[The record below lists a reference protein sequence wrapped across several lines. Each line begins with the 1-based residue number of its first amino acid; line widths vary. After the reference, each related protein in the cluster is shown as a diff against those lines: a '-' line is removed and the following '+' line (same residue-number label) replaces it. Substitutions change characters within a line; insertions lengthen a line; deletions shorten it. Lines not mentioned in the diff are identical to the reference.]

1 MIKGCSM
8 GNSQSRSLDFRR
20 RRAVIST
27 APWLRAPL
35 WMWYFE
41 SSKSTIFEG
50 QHDLKS
56 SVKRGKVNVDLE
68 WFRNSRSHRLNSV
81 LEKCEKSSKAEDIF
95 STKPLWFSTYG
106 GAGLWVRMAVLRVSL
121 QMRIDGGLLK
131 IGALVLPVWL
141 RFPCGQL
148 SECTGSHGYTSRR
161 GTLIQHV
168 LLLLQQHLLAI
179 CREHVLSAIFKKCFF
194 DLFLSIKRL
203 EVLHSRGSLSWISL
217 PSLHEPRAMVGE
229 VRMVDPNAIII
240 FDLDSVEIIQQHAL
254 HEFDLRQFKE
264 DILKL

>member
-1 MIKGCSM
+1 MLDGEFAIAL
-8 GNSQSRSLDFRR
+8 LDFRR

-27 APWLRAPL
+27 APWLRGPL

-68 WFRNSRSHRLNSV
+68 IFGSHRLNSV
-81 LEKCEKSSKAEDIF
+81 LEKYKKSSKAEDIF

-106 GAGLWVRMAVLRVSL
+106 GAGSWVRMAVLRVSL
-121 QMRIDGGLLK
+121 QMQIDGGLLK
-131 IGALVLPVWL
+131 IGALVFPVWL

-168 LLLLQQHLLAI
+168 LLLLQQYLLAI
-179 CREHVLSAIFKKCFF
+179 RRQHVLCAIFKKSFF
-194 DLFLSIKRL
+194 ESFF
-203 EVLHSRGSLSWISL
+203 VYQTAGSF
-217 PSLHEPRAMVGE
+217 A
-229 VRMVDPNAIII
+229 
-240 FDLDSVEIIQQHAL
+240 
-254 HEFDLRQFKE
+254 
-264 DILKL
+264 